1 VGLPA
6 EAAHRVF
13 DRPGAAHRVVV
24 GRHPASVC
32 GPLPVSFVCGGLALV
47 GLPLTFVGVPLAL
60 IGQPLTFVG
69 VLVAPGPSLP
79 TRLAGAGTL
88 IGGPSTLNRL
98 IGWTGRISRAFLV
111 VQMALLGRVGDAS
124 ALLVTDG
131 TARVLRRLLNSRWP
145 MAAAP
150 DHGRNIRVPPRGA
163 CGCTCLGGSRLGHM
177 RDAQPEALSRVVP
190 LARRIP
196 LEPKVPIRSGPLLRP
211 APGRTVVAM

>member
-24 GRHPASVC
+24 GRHPALVC

-47 GLPLTFVGVPLAL
+47 GQPLTFVGVPLAL
-60 IGQPLTFVG
+60 IGQPFTFVG

-98 IGWTGRISRAFLV
+98 VGWTGRISRAFLV

-131 TARVLRRLLNSRWP
+131 TAGPPSAPQLEVAHGGGPGPWAQYP
-145 MAAAP
+145 GAAARCVWL
-150 DHGRNIRVPPRGA
+150 HLFGRVPPGSHEGMPSPRPS
-163 CGCTCLGGSRLGHM
+163 LESYRWRGGS
-177 RDAQPEALSRVVP
+177 P
-190 LARRIP
+190 
-196 LEPKVPIRSGPLLRP
+196 
-211 APGRTVVAM
+211 